1 MCMLEPTD
9 NCEECMYVW
18 QMSYLLVSMRLG
30 LPEGVDYYKVAKYS
44 PTGATGTEERHSL
57 WLSIVAAMFEC
68 GGLGRHRTL
77 AGYIT
82 AYEYSMTDPTRALAF
97 GRMWTKHG
105 VEISETKSANLAKSP
120 SKSVSGKVM
129 ATGETMVLREKIVL
143 AALYK
148 MLAKSHDICMAK
160 TAEVLNKLLCTPA
173 DESTANVSGIQEGT
187 TPWSTARSCIASAG
201 KRTTSGASLLSPEQ
215 RDFVKCLPYFDGGE
229 CKCVCICLCPRAP
242 HVFCARM
249 CDIWSP
255 CRHGLLLVDSGKR
268 KKGCAAETMA
278 ERWYGKSNCWW

>member
-1 MCMLEPTD
+1 
-9 NCEECMYVW
+9 MYVW

-129 ATGETMVLREKIVL
+129 ATGETM
-143 AALYK
+143 
-148 MLAKSHDICMAK
+148 S
-160 TAEVLNKLLCTPA
+160 
-173 DESTANVSGIQEGT
+173 
-187 TPWSTARSCIASAG
+187 
-201 KRTTSGASLLSPEQ
+201 
-215 RDFVKCLPYFDGGE
+215 
-229 CKCVCICLCPRAP
+229 
-242 HVFCARM
+242 CARKLSWLRCTRCWPKVMTYAWPRQRKYYINCCVPLQTSPPQM
-249 CDIWSP
+249 C
-255 CRHGLLLVDSGKR
+255 
-268 KKGCAAETMA
+268 
-278 ERWYGKSNCWW
+278 